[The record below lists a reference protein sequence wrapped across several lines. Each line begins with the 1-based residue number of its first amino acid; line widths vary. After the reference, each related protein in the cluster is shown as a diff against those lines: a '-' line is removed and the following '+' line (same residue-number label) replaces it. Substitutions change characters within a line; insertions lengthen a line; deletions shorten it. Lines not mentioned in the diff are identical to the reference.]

1 MRGYCY
7 VYFINL
13 AVMLILA
20 LGFLQMRALYANDA
34 ENCVHKFY
42 NAYKV

>member
-20 LGFLQMRALYANDA
+20 LVKLFKLVRHIKFSLGFKL
-34 ENCVHKFY
+34 V
-42 NAYKV
+42 VI

>member
-1 MRGYCY
+1 MSGYCY

-20 LGFLQMRALYANDA
+20 LVKLLKLVRYQIFTR
-34 ENCVHKFY
+34 F
-42 NAYKV
+42 